1 MAHFAL
7 RGHDRFMAAFTR
19 SATVKAVSSGP
30 RLILVAQRNVSEMAC
45 SGPCSSTS
53 ISMQADHSPLKAPS
67 IQFACNS
74 QMSVAKQLI
83 GTCKSH
89 ISTIYIFFRPCNGRI
104 HLRLGSWRL

>member
-30 RLILVAQRNVSEMAC
+30 CLILVAQRNVPKMAC

-83 GTCKSH
+83 GTCKS
-89 ISTIYIFFRPCNGRI
+89 YI
-104 HLRLGSWRL
+104 